1 MAKNN
6 KITITDK
13 INKAILVFQIIV
25 AEAAISI
32 EIKRIIQP
40 FF

>member
-6 KITITDK
+6 KITVTDK

-25 AEAAISI
+25 AEAAISS
-32 EIKRIIQP
+32 EIKMIIQP